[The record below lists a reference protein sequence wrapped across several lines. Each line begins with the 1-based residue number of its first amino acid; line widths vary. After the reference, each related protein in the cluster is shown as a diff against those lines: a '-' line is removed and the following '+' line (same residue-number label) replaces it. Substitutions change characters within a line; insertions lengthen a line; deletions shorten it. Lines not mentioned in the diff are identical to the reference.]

1 MSQINEVPSLDTAP
15 AGSIRFNTDSGKME
29 IYNGEQWW
37 NIDATS
43 PEQHTGGTRGIF
55 MGGYQPGGGDKD
67 DIEFI
72 NVDTIGNATDF
83 GNLTTERR
91 GQGGAVGSRTRALCV
106 GGRDSPVNECVI
118 DFVTIASTGNATD
131 FGDITN
137 GVSNSGQGGNA
148 VRGICYSGARTNPSP
163 AISNV
168 IDMFTIAQQG
178 DATDFGDANVGTI
191 TQTGG
196 LNSPTRGLFAGGY
209 TPSETNAIAYVNFM
223 TTGNSSDFGDL
234 TRSKARRP
242 GAGSNAVRGIIAG
255 GNHYDGSGTVGQNTI
270 EFITLATLGNALD
283 FGDLP
288 DTDTE
293 HTAGCS
299 SPTRAVF
306 FHTDTNPSAQQNNL
320 SYVTISTTGNAID
333 FGDSTTNTR
342 WGKGGTSNGHGGL
355 G

>member
-1 MSQINEVPSLDTAP
+1 MSGLTS
-15 AGSIRFNTDSGKME
+15 GSIRFNTDSSKLE
-29 IYNGEQWW
+29 IYNGEAWW
-37 NIDATS
+37 EIDATS
-43 PEQHTGGTRGIF
+43 PELQTGGTRGIF
-55 MGGYQPGGGDKD
+55 MGGYQPGSGDKD

-72 NVDTIGNATDF
+72 NVDTTGNATDF

-91 GQGGAVGSRTRALCV
+91 ATGGAVGSRTRAV
-106 GGRDSPVNECVI
+106 MIGGRDSPVNECVI
-118 DFVTIASTGNATD
+118 DFVTMASTGNATD
-131 FGDITN
+131 FGDVTN
-137 GVSNSGQGGNA
+137 GVANSGQGGNA
-148 VRGICYSGARTNPSP
+148 VRGVAYSGSRNNPSP
-163 AISNV
+163 AITNT
-168 IDMFTIAQQG
+168 IDFITIAQQG
-178 DATDFGDANVGTI
+178 NAVDFGDAVTGCV

-209 TPSETNAIAYVNFM
+209 TPSETNSISYITFM
-223 TTGNSSDFGDL
+223 TTGNASDFGDL

-283 FGDLP
+283 FGDLQNV
-288 DTDTE
+288 DTE
-293 HTAGCS
+293 ATTGCS

-306 FHTDTNPSAQQNNL
+306 FTSPTDSGTQTNTL
-320 SYVTISTTGNAID
+320 SYVQIMTTGNAID
-333 FGDSTTNTR
+333 FGDSTTNNR

>member
-1 MSQINEVPSLDTAP
+1 MTEQRPIQPTPVGAL
-15 AGSIRFNTDSGKME
+15 RFNTDTAKLEYFDGNQ
-29 IYNGEQWW
+29 YV
-37 NIDATS
+37 NITIDS
-43 PEQHTGGTRGIF
+43 PEQNTGGTRGIF
-55 MGGYQPGGGDKD
+55 MGGYTPGAGDQD
-67 DIEFI
+67 DMEFG
-72 NVDTIGNATDF
+72 NLDTTGNFVDF
-83 GNLTTERR
+83 GNLTTARR
-91 GQGGAVGSRTRALCV
+91 AQGGLVGSRTRALCV

-118 DFVTIASTGNATD
+118 DFVTIASTGNSID

-168 IDMFTIAQQG
+168 IDLITIAQQG
-178 DATDFGDANVGTI
+178 DATDFGDANTGTI
-191 TQTGG
+191 TLTGG
-196 LNSPTRGLFAGGY
+196 LNSPTRGVFAGGY
-209 TPSETNAIAYVNFM
+209 TPSETNAISYITFM
-223 TTGNSSDFGDL
+223 TTGNASDFGDL

-255 GNHYDGSGTVGQNTI
+255 GNHYDGSGSVGQNTI
-270 EFITLATLGNALD
+270 EFITLATLGNASD

-306 FHTDTNPSAQQNNL
+306 FHTDTSPGAQQNNL
-320 SYVTISTTGNAID
+320 SYVQIMSTGNAID
-333 FGDSTTNTR
+333 FGDMPNSNK

>member
-1 MSQINEVPSLDTAP
+1 MMQQPPIQPTPVGAL
-15 AGSIRFNTDSGKME
+15 RFNTDGAKLE
-29 IYNGEQWW
+29 YFDGNQYV
-37 NIDATS
+37 NITTDS
-43 PEQHTGGTRGIF
+43 PEQNTGGTRGIF
-55 MGGYQPGGGDKD
+55 MGGYQPGSGDKD

-72 NVDTIGNATDF
+72 NVDTTGNATDF
-83 GNLTTERR
+83 GNLTEARR
-91 GQGGAVGSRTRALCV
+91 AQGGAVGSRTRALCV

-118 DFVTIASTGNATD
+118 DFVTIASTGNAID

-178 DATDFGDANVGTI
+178 NATDFGDANVATI

-209 TPSETNAIAYVNFM
+209 TPSETNAISYITFM
-223 TTGNSSDFGDL
+223 TTGNASDFGDL
-234 TRSKARRP
+234 TDSKARRP

-255 GNHYDGSGTVGQNTI
+255 GNHYDGSASVGQQVI

-283 FGDLP
+283 FGDLQNV
-288 DTDTE
+288 DTE
-293 HTAGCS
+293 STTGCS

-306 FHTDTNPSAQQNNL
+306 FTSPTDTGTQTNTL
-320 SYVTISTTGNAID
+320 SYVQIMTTGNAID
-333 FGDSTTNTR
+333 FGDSTTSNR

>member
-1 MSQINEVPSLDTAP
+1 MSQINEKSALDTAP
-15 AGSIRFNTDSGKME
+15 AGSIRFNTDSSKME

-37 NIDATS
+37 EIDATS
-43 PEQHTGGTRGIF
+43 PELQTGGTRGIF
-55 MGGYQPGGGDKD
+55 MGGYQPGSGDKD

-72 NVDTIGNATDF
+72 NVDTTGNATDF
-83 GNLTTERR
+83 GNLTEARR
-91 GQGGAVGSRTRALCV
+91 AQGGAVGSRTRALCV

-178 DATDFGDANVGTI
+178 NATDFGDANVATI

-209 TPSETNAIAYVNFM
+209 TPSETNSISYIHFM
-223 TTGNSSDFGDL
+223 TTGNASDFGDL
-234 TRSKARRP
+234 SYSKARRP
-242 GAGSNAVRGIIAG
+242 GGASNAIRGIIAG
-255 GNHYDGSGTVGQNTI
+255 GNHYDGSGHVGQDDMC
-270 EFITLATLGNALD
+270 FITMATLGNATD
-283 FGDLP
+283 FGDLQN
-288 DTDTE
+288 TDTE
-293 HTAGCS
+293 SMAAAS
-299 SPTRAVF
+299 SRTRAVF
-306 FHTDTNPSAQQNNL
+306 FSTPTAPGAQTNTL
-320 SYVTISTTGNAID
+320 SYVQIMTTGNAID
-333 FGDSTTNTR
+333 FGDANVDK
-342 WGKGGTSNGHGGL
+342 WGRGGTSNGHGGL